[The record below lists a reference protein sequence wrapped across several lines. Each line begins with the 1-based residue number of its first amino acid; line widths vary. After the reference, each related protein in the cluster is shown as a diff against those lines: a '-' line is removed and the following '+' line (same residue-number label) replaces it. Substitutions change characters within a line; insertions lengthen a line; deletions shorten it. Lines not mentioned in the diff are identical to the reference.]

1 LEEWVA
7 VPAILYPIRGTD
19 QNLPYCRSD
28 FSFAL
33 WEWEILCYIQETL
46 PIRHL
51 DLVVWSLKMRTREGE
66 EREEGRRIGSGNRT
80 LITWVGGRDRK
91 MYPLRKEEDRPE
103 MYEEIW

>member
-1 LEEWVA
+1 
-7 VPAILYPIRGTD
+7 
-19 QNLPYCRSD
+19 
-28 FSFAL
+28 
-33 WEWEILCYIQETL
+33 
-46 PIRHL
+46 
-51 DLVVWSLKMRTREGE
+51 MRTREGE